1 MAVTSFDTPAT
12 LRLAKED
19 SFIRRVG
26 RIGTMGLALCL
37 VLLVAGPAAVAE
49 DGRGSAKEAV
59 EVQTAPSPVRMNP
72 DKLAGVDLT
81 AGEPFLAPE
90 NLLEGSHRPRGD
102 FLYSGKEL
110 IVEVFEDDPGTHAI
124 VDPFPVD
131 EFVTVLSGK
140 LILTNADGH
149 VQAFVAGDSLMVPKG
164 FTGTWQML
172 GNYRELIVVDRESYE
187 NASKAEEE

>member
-1 MAVTSFDTPAT
+1 MAIMRFDTPAT
-12 LRLAKED
+12 LHLAKED
-19 SFIRRVG
+19 CFIRRIG
-26 RIGTMGLALCL
+26 RIGCMGLALCS
-37 VLLVAGPAAVAE
+37 VLLVAGPAVAE
-49 DGRGSAKEAV
+49 DARGSAKEEV
-59 EVQTAPSPVRMNP
+59 KVQTAPSPVRMNP

-124 VDPFPVD
+124 ADPFPVD

-140 LILTNADGH
+140 LILTDADGH

-187 NASKAEEE
+187 NASKTEEK

>member
-1 MAVTSFDTPAT
+1 MAAMSFYTPAT
-12 LRLAKED
+12 LRLANED
-19 SFIRRVG
+19 SFTRRVG
-26 RIGTMGLALCL
+26 RIGCMGLALCS
-37 VLLVAGPAAVAE
+37 VLLVAGPAAAE
-49 DGRGSAKEAV
+49 EAKGSAKEAV
-59 EVQTAPSPVRMNP
+59 KVQTAPSPVRMNA

-124 VDPFPVD
+124 VEPFPVD
-131 EFVTVLSGK
+131 EFVMVLSGK
-140 LILTNADGH
+140 LILTDADGQ

-172 GNYRELIVVDRESYE
+172 GNYRELIVVDKESYE
-187 NASKAEEE
+187 NASKAAEK